1 MCQNGTPLIKSELR
15 GWRFWT
21 DEPLQNLMGGEYF
34 HFKNK
39 GLRKRRRV
47 KVVNMQII
55 SWSDIGGVDS
65 GMSLFSKLVSK

>member
-34 HFKNK
+34 HFLNK
-39 GLRKRRRV
+39 GLGKGRRV
-47 KVVNMQII
+47 KLVNMQII
-55 SWSDIGGVDS
+55 NWSDIGEVEDERWF
-65 GMSLFSKLVSK
+65 LQKLVSN

>member
-1 MCQNGTPLIKSELR
+1 MCQNGTPLIKSELG

-39 GLRKRRRV
+39 GLEKGWRV

-55 SWSDIGGVDS
+55 KWSDIGEVEDETS
-65 GMSLFSKLVSK
+65 IFLKLVPK